1 MADEATPEEAA
12 TTEEAAPAQSGGG
25 TMKTIMVL
33 ALVMV
38 LEGAAIGVTMW
49 LTGGPTEVS
58 AVGLDG
64 DAEAALDKPVEMLVV
79 KDRFRNQRSGRNFLY
94 DTEVYI
100 KLKARHQ
107 EDVKADLEGMQ
118 AQIKTS
124 VATLVRKAEPQWFQ
138 EATLATL
145 QRQIK
150 AILDER
156 FGEDAEGEPIIME
169 VLITKCIPFRA
180 DF

>member
-1 MADEATPEEAA
+1 MAEEATEATP
-12 TTEEAAPAQSGGG
+12 TEEEPKAGGG
-25 TMKTIMVL
+25 GGGLKTIIVV
-33 ALVMV
+33 ALVMI
-38 LEGAAIGVTMW
+38 LEGAAIGLTMW
-49 LTGGPTEVS
+49 LTGGPNEVS
-58 AVGLDG
+58 AVGLEG
-64 DAEAALDKPVEMLVV
+64 DEAAALDKPVEMLVV
-79 KDRFRNQRSGRNFLY
+79 KDRFPNLRTGRHFLY

-100 KLKARHQ
+100 KLKTRHK
-107 EDVKADLEGMQ
+107 EDVAADLEGMQ

-124 VATLVRKAEPQWFQ
+124 VATLIRKAEPQWFQ

-145 QRQIK
+145 RRQIK
-150 AILDER
+150 GILDEQ